1 MATFR
6 KRRRGGCMLQNAA
19 VPAALLGLEYMW
31 RRKSLGRSARKSRR
45 ASHKNSPYYK
55 RKARR

>member
-6 KRRRGGCMLQNAA
+6 KRRRGGCILQNAA

-31 RRKSLGRSARKSRR
+31 RKKSLGRKLGRTFRRAIKSRR
-45 ASHKNSPYYK
+45 
-55 RKARR
+55 RRR